1 MKKNHLIFLFIVLNL
16 LITFKI
22 FAEAD
27 NSNVISTNNEF
38 GGKTVE
44 YTAYDQT
51 RYLEYFDLD
60 NAKVKTEK
68 VYSEDYPILNGLKKL
83 IKYYSFDK
91 MVKEEKVFTKAMA
104 RETMVERSIMHYDRF
119 LGEISK
125 KEEYFTRSYMGHS
138 MIYYHQGKKNKIEW
152 YYPGNTVGIAKNI
165 VYLDHFGKE
174 FKIISY
180 FTQKTVQQEGYYK
193 RISQRGYTKGKYYR
207 NLKQL
212 FYFSD
217 EFSLKNRG
225 IYRKADTFHYSDSGP
240 VKTITNY
247 FNRNEELV
255 SLK

>member
-1 MKKNHLIFLFIVLNL
+1 MTLNL
-16 LITFKI
+16 LIPF
-22 FAEAD
+22 EVYGQAD
-27 NSNVISTNNEF
+27 KGIVISTNNEF

-44 YTAYDQT
+44 YISFDQS

-68 VYSEDYPILNGLKKL
+68 VYSEDYPVLNGLKKL

-91 MVKEEKVFTKAMA
+91 MIKEEKVFTKAMA
-104 RETMVERSIMHYDRF
+104 RETMVERSILHYDRF
-119 LGEISK
+119 LGKISK

-138 MIYYHQGKKNKIEW
+138 MIYYQQGKKNRIEW
-152 YYPGNTVGIAKNI
+152 YYPGNTMGIAKNI

-180 FTQKTVQQEGYYK
+180 FTQKTVKQEGYYK
-193 RISQRGYTKGKYYR
+193 RVSQRGYTAGKYYR

-217 EFSLKNRG
+217 EFGLKNRG
-225 IYRKADTFHYSDSGP
+225 VYRKVDTFRYSDSGL
-240 VKTITNY
+240 VKKTTNY
-247 FNRNEELV
+247 FNRNDEIV
-255 SLK
+255 NIK